1 MRCEVRAAPVKRV
14 GMLGINGR
22 KLSNT
27 ELVERLRVAEADA
40 TETLINTYGARAHWL
55 ALHMPGNEADAEEV
69 AQDALWSV
77 VRRVEC
83 SGATQRSGP
92 RSIASSP
99 MQPTTSCVAAADG
112 AKYRGISF
120 RRGNDR
126 LFRTTRLLRVP
137 EPLQLRIELHPGDPK
152 RGRRGRLIAL
162 GLREGI
168 RDRVSF
174 EFLKGRLRNILIRD
188 A

>member
-1 MRCEVRAAPVKRV
+1 MRGEVRAAPVKRV
-14 GMLGINGR
+14 GMLGINGM

-40 TETLINTYGARAHWL
+40 TEALINTYGARAHRL

-69 AQDALWSV
+69 VQDALWSV

-92 RSIASSP
+92 GSIASSP

-112 AKYRGISF
+112 TKYRGISF

-152 RGRRGRLIAL
+152 RGRRGRLVAL
-162 GLREGI
+162 GLREGT

-174 EFLKGRLRNILIRD
+174 ELLKGRVRNILIRD
-188 A
+188 V